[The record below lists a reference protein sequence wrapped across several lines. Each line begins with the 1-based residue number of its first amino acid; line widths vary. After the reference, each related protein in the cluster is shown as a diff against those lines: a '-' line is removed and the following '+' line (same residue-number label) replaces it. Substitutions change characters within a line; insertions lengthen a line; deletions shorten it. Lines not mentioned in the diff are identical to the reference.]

1 MNNPKYQ
8 IPNEERLEKHRKD
21 SQLAQA
27 KRSLRTIARANIAI
41 ARDMQRSGGL
51 GHSPPT
57 PTPAVD
63 PTVEATSLPSR
74 DEQRSTPTAMRQ
86 APQADGSG
94 IYAFEGGYA
103 FALIT
108 DHGYVAYRIPV
119 EDDHILMIPG
129 KTDYLYD
136 NSGVRI
142 PAWRI
147 TLSLAERPML
157 AAFDI
162 GRDTVTAE
170 LDAMEQSDRQGSA
183 A

>member
-1 MNNPKYQ
+1 MTQLKYQ
-8 IPNEERLEKHRKD
+8 IPDEQRLEQHRKD
-21 SQLAQA
+21 IQLAQA
-27 KRSLRTIARANIAI
+27 ERSRE
-41 ARDMQRSGGL
+41 MQESGEL
-51 GHSPPT
+51 GQLPPI
-57 PTPAVD
+57 PVPAVD
-63 PTVEATSLPSR
+63 PTVEATSPPSR
-74 DEQRSTPTAMRQ
+74 EDQRSAPSTMRQ

-119 EDDHILMIPG
+119 EDDHLLMIPG

-136 NSGVRI
+136 NAGVRI

-157 AAFDI
+157 EVFNSA
-162 GRDTVTAE
+162 RDLVLAE
-170 LDAMEQSDRQGSA
+170 LDAMELSDRQGSA

>member
-8 IPNEERLEKHRKD
+8 IPNEEHLEQHRKEG
-21 SQLAQA
+21 QLAQA
-27 KRSLRTIARANIAI
+27 ERSLRTIARANIAI
-41 ARDMQRSGGL
+41 AREMQESGDL
-51 GHSPPT
+51 DQLLPT
-57 PTPAVD
+57 PVPTVD
-63 PTVEATSLPSR
+63 PTVEASSLPFR
-74 DEQRSTPTAMRQ
+74 EHQRTAPSTMRQ
-86 APQADGSG
+86 TPQADGSD
-94 IYAFEGGYA
+94 IYAFEGGYP

-129 KTDYLYD
+129 KTDYLY
-136 NSGVRI
+136 NSSGGRI

-147 TLSLAERPML
+147 TLSLAQRPLL
-157 AAFDI
+157 AAFDA
-162 GRDTVTAE
+162 GRDTVSAE